1 MPSRIATVKLEFFT
15 IHDNFRPGRK
25 RNLYFPLLNDSTR
38 SSQIQLANVYD
49 LQGNNIVVD
58 ELVFMGQKYEFDRFP
73 PSVYA
78 LIGRFVWFGL

>member
-1 MPSRIATVKLEFFT
+1 MPSRIATIKLELFT
-15 IHDNFRPGRK
+15 IHDHFRPGRK
-25 RNLYFPLLNDSTR
+25 RNLYFPLLNDLTR

-78 LIGRFVWFGL
+78 LIGWFL